1 MSNKKPLVRK
11 ALKQAVKDLTP
22 EILYLKKN
30 LNIQRR
36 FDENW
41 VVGVSYL
48 DTKEQRKLNS
58 LLGLD
63 TNEGIAQWYA
73 KS

>member
-1 MSNKKPLVRK
+1 MNQKPKTRK
-11 ALKQAVKDLTP
+11 ALKEALKDLRP
-22 EILYLKKN
+22 EILSLKKN
-30 LNIQRR
+30 LNNQRR
-36 FDENW
+36 YDENW

-63 TNEGIAQWYA
+63 TTEGINKWYA

>member
-1 MSNKKPLVRK
+1 MKQKPKTRE
-11 ALKQAVKDLTP
+11 ALKQAVKDLRP
-22 EILYLKKN
+22 EILSLKKN
-30 LNIQRR
+30 LNNQRR

-48 DTKEQRKLNS
+48 DTKEQRYLNE
-58 LLGLD
+58 LLGLN
-63 TNEGIAQWYA
+63 TNEGIEMWYK

>member
-1 MSNKKPLVRK
+1 MKQKPKTRK
-11 ALKQAVKDLTP
+11 ALKEALKDLRP
-22 EILYLKKN
+22 EILSLKKN
-30 LNIQRR
+30 LNNQRR

-63 TNEGIAQWYA
+63 TNEGINKWYA